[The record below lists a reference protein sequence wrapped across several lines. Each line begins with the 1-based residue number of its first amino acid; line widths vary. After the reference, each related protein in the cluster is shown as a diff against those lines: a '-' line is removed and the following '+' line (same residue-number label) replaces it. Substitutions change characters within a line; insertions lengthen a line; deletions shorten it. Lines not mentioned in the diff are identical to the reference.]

1 MVHFYIRVSALV
13 SLELL
18 CRSYLFVESHYPARV
33 RSLDQHHWLS
43 IRSLKVLDALEADMS
58 LPMELDLNIFL
69 ATSQA
74 AVLIDRRYGMFW
86 IKLWLR
92 DVLEINLLGL
102 VIVISVTFSAKIRID
117 FLMQLSLKSLMLM
130 ITMREQRFL

>member
-13 SLELL
+13 SLEFL

-33 RSLDQHHWLS
+33 RSLDQHHWLP

-58 LPMELDLNIFL
+58 LSMELDLNIFL
-69 ATSQA
+69 AASQA
-74 AVLIDRRYGMFW
+74 AVLIDRGYGMFR

-102 VIVISVTFSAKIRID
+102 VIVISITFSTQMRIY
-117 FLMQLSLKSLMLM
+117 FLMKVSLKSLMLM
-130 ITMREQRFL
+130 ITLSEQRFL